1 MSVGLYVLG
10 FFVLIGILSSL
21 KVIFEYQRGILF
33 TLGKYKRVMNP
44 GLRIVIPVIQSMQK
58 VDLRIATI
66 DIPKQEV
73 MTKDN
78 VPVGVNAVVYYKVT
92 KPEDAVLRI
101 QDYNY
106 ALSQY
111 AQTALR
117 DVAGGIELD
126 QLLTAREKIAETI
139 KRIVD
144 KETDQWGI
152 DVTAIKIQ
160 DIELPANMKRAMARQ
175 AEAEREKRATVIKAE
190 GEKIASKNLSEA
202 AKVLAKAPGS
212 LHLRTLQTIND
223 VSPDQSNTIIFAV
236 PMEIL
241 RAFEAFGRATSKK
254 K

>member
-1 MSVGLYVLG
+1 MDPFTYVILFFVVVGL
-10 FFVLIGILSSL
+10 LSSL
-21 KVIFEYQRGILF
+21 RVIFEYQRGILF
-33 TLGKYKRVMNP
+33 TLGKYTRVMNP
-44 GLRIVIPVIQSMQK
+44 GLRLVIPILQSMQK

-78 VPVGVNAVVYYKVT
+78 VPVNVNAVVYFKVI
-92 KPEDAVLRI
+92 KPEDAILKI

-117 DVAGGIELD
+117 DVAGGISLD
-126 QLLTAREKIAETI
+126 QLLIEREKIAGTI

-160 DIELPANMKRAMARQ
+160 DIELPTDMKRSMARQ
-175 AEAEREKRATVIKAE
+175 AEAEREKRATIIKAE
-190 GEKIASKNLSEA
+190 GEKVASLNLSKA
-202 AKVLAKAPGS
+202 AAVLAKAPGA

-236 PMEIL
+236 PMEVL
-241 RAFEAFGRATSKK
+241 DAFKKFGKK
-254 K
+254 